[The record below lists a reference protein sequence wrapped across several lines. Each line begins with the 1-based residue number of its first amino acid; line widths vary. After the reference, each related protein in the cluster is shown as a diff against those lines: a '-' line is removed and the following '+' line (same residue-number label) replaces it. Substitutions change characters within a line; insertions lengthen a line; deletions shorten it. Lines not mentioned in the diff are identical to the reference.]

1 MTIFEATIIT
11 SATVSVLSLHQT
23 SSPSPQWASGNFLE
37 QIANVV
43 ILPLKMFQVPPNNFR
58 VKFRVKPWAGL
69 KWALQAVGACPSP
82 ASLDP
87 TRYLHLTFPRH
98 SVLVFT
104 EPGTLFPLSYLC
116 LANSC

>member
-43 ILPLKMFQVPPNNFR
+43 ILPLKMLPVPPNTFR
-58 VKFRVKPWAGL
+58 VKFNLLGWA
-69 KWALQAVGACPSP
+69 
-82 ASLDP
+82 
-87 TRYLHLTFPRH
+87 
-98 SVLVFT
+98 
-104 EPGTLFPLSYLC
+104 
-116 LANSC
+116 